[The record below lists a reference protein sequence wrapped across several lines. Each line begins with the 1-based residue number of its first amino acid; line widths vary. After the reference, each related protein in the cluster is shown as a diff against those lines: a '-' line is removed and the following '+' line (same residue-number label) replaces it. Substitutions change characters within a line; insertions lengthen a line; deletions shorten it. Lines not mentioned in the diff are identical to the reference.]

1 MRFRL
6 EMRVRQ
12 ASLARSVVRLK
23 RPNALADSQNQW
35 CVPMGATLSIELDKG
50 FDRNAVH
57 VDDEAITASIM
68 IHDIHR
74 EALQGGPV
82 ERADHI
88 LLEILLCCSD
98 VTSASVRIASIP
110 KEIREIQQRT
120 ISKRVMN
127 QRREAIVFVS
137 GPAVGSVGP
146 LACTL
151 RIAETQ
157 CVLEPIVV
165 PGTLVEL
172 DQALNHSFLRPWCVM
187 NCDQSL
193 QVAAVNDG
201 TVHTAVCD
209 YPAGQPPP

>member
-6 EMRVRQ
+6 EIRVRQ
-12 ASLARSVVRLK
+12 ASLARSSMRLQ

-35 CVPMGATLSIELDKG
+35 CVPKGATLSVELDEG

-57 VDDEAITASIM
+57 VDDEAITASII

-74 EALQGGPV
+74 EALQGRPV

-88 LLEILLCCSD
+88 LLEIFLCCSD
-98 VTSASVRIASIP
+98 VTSSSVRIASIP
-110 KEIREIQQRT
+110 QEIREIQQGT

-137 GPAVGSVGP
+137 RPAVGSVGP

-157 CVLEPIVV
+157 CMLELIVV

-172 DQALNHSFLRPWCVM
+172 DHALHHSFLRQWRDL
-187 NCDQSL
+187 NCDQSR
-193 QVAAVNDG
+193 QVAAM
-201 TVHTAVCD
+201 
-209 YPAGQPPP
+209 Q